1 MMMIAMMMMMIAMMM
16 MVRMMLLMLIK
27 VLLISDEWLNV
38 NVVLIQMIVMC
49 NVMTIIFDVCDN
61 AGNSDD

>member
-1 MMMIAMMMMMIAMMM
+1 MMIAMMMMM
-16 MVRMMLLMLIK
+16 MLLMLIN

>member
-16 MVRMMLLMLIK
+16 MMLMLIK